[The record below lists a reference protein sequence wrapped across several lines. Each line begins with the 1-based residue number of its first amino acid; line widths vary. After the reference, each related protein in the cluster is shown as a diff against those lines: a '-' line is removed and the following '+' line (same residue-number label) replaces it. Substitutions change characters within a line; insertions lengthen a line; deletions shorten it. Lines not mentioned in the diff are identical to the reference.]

1 MKRTK
6 VLLSCLIA
14 TVLVLVVIQVVA
26 SNRISTAG
34 IELSALQTELKE
46 VKREN
51 SLLREKI
58 LTVSSLNLI
67 ASRAGELGFIE
78 GKQRV
83 YITDPL
89 PLARNE

>member
-6 VLLSCLIA
+6 LLLGSLLCIVLS
-14 TVLVLVVIQVVA
+14 LVLTQVIA

-34 IELSALQTELKE
+34 IELQKMQTELKN

-51 SLLREKI
+51 SLIREKI
-58 LTVSSLNLI
+58 VTLSSLTQV
-67 ASRAGELGFIE
+67 ASRAGELGFVE

-83 YITDPL
+83 YISEPL